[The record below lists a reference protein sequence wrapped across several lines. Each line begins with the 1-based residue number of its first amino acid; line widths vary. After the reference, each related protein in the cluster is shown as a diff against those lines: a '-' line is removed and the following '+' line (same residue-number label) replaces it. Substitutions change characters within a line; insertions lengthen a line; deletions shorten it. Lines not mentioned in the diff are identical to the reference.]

1 MTLEVGDA
9 PMTVRTDPGTTD
21 ADCSMTEVAAMD
33 LVSHF
38 IALLSLKNL

>member
-1 MTLEVGDA
+1 MALEDTDA
-9 PMTVRTDPGTTD
+9 QMTVRADAGTTD
-21 ADCSMTEVAAMD
+21 ADGSMTEVAAMD

>member
-9 PMTVRTDPGTTD
+9 PMTVRTDPGTKD
-21 ADCSMTEVAAMD
+21 ADGSMTEVAAMD